1 MESLSS
7 SSSTIAE
14 PKRRPRALLAD
25 PDPYFRPYAAAAL
38 RQSGFEVQELREASL
53 LVQTIARSRVAPD
66 VIVVHAGVAC
76 GDALQAVRRVR
87 RLAPELPILMVA
99 DARAVGALRDGLAL
113 GASEVLARPQKVV
126 EIASAARSL
135 VRSRGQTARV

>member
-1 MESLSS
+1 MESLTSS
-7 SSSTIAE
+7 SE

-38 RQSGFEVQELREASL
+38 RQSGFDVQELREANL

-66 VIVVHAGVAC
+66 VIVVHAGLAC
-76 GDALQAVRRVR
+76 GDALHAVRRVR

-113 GASEVLARPQKVV
+113 GASEVLPRPQKVV
-126 EIASAARSL
+126 DVASAARGL
-135 VRSRGQTARV
+135 VRSRSQTSRA